1 MNHTK
6 GRRSLV
12 LIGSLL
18 LVCGSLALCQDQAS
32 QSSSSSDNT
41 KVNQQDRKA
50 GEPTADQQQENVSD
64 RDITK
69 QIRQSILGDKMLSAY
84 AHNIKVITQD
94 GEVTLKGPVRSA
106 DEKRAIE
113 EKAAEVA
120 GEVNVISELTVKPKD

>member
-6 GRRSLV
+6 GRSLV

-32 QSSSSSDNT
+32 QSSSPSDNT

-50 GEPTADQQQENVSD
+50 GEPTADQQQNNVSD

-69 QIRQSILGDKMLSAY
+69 QIRQSILDDKMLSAY

-120 GEVNVISELTVKPKD
+120 GEVNVISELTVKPRD